1 MSAVGGTITISFLT
15 LVTRTTCSQRSKHDR
30 LRFSPTFWLI
40 NVMLDTL
47 HGLALRDNKTR
58 ETQDT
63 AAASS
68 AAAALLAFIS
78 STFLRSSRPR
88 WTAWIFTAAAS
99 CSLCSLI
106 ASTSFRASRPRCTA
120 WIFTA
125 AASSS
130 GDLSISRTSS
140 PTSLA
145 GLDPSTALALAAFIS
160 CTSLRASRPL
170 CTAWI
175 FTAAAVCSLSS
186 PTSLRACRPR
196 IAAWIFTAA
205 SSSSA
210 VSAITALM
218 SWYDSRYVTC
228 CRVSRSLCSL
238 CAASA
243 WKPFTELTACV

>member
-1 MSAVGGTITISFLT
+1 MRSFSVMGLTAGGSTY
-15 LVTRTTCSQRSKHDR
+15 V
-30 LRFSPTFWLI
+30 P
-40 NVMLDTL
+40 
-47 HGLALRDNKTR
+47 
-58 ETQDT
+58 
-63 AAASS
+63 
-68 AAAALLAFIS
+68 AFIC
-78 STFLRSSRPR
+78 STFLRSS
-88 WTAWIFTAAAS
+88 
-99 CSLCSLI
+99 L
-106 ASTSFRASRPRCTA
+106 PRCTA

-130 GDLSISRTSS
+130 AVPVISASIESNLSKWRSTSAGD
-140 PTSLA
+140 
-145 GLDPSTALALAAFIS
+145 GSTALSRSAGSPASPLGTLKAGTLLESASASRISCFTDAAF
-160 CTSLRASRPL
+160 LRPCAPR